1 MRYPAL
7 AAAADVY
14 GLFTVSLK
22 ENKLTSRIKP
32 GLLGLS
38 GSLRKGS
45 YNTAILAAL
54 AEVVVN
60 EATLELFPL
69 NDVPLYD
76 QDTDTETPPAAI
88 GRLRAA
94 IARADGVV
102 IASPEYNAGMSG
114 VLKNALD
121 WISRPYGKSR
131 LTGKPVLTITS
142 SPATTGGA
150 RAQAQLNETLTA
162 IAAQIVLRPQAVI
175 GSVHSKMTAGRFTDA
190 SSLQFLRDGV
200 ADLLRDVVRLGAA
213 IRQES

>member
-1 MRYPAL
+1 MQPR
-7 AAAADVY
+7 
-14 GLFTVSLK
+14 
-22 ENKLTSRIKP
+22 
-32 GLLGLS
+32 LLGLS

-54 AEVVVN
+54 SEIVAN

-76 QDTDTETPPAAI
+76 QDADTETPPEAI
-88 GRLRAA
+88 SRLRAA
-94 IARADGVV
+94 VASADGLV

-131 LTGKPVLTITS
+131 LTGKPVLTLTS

-175 GSVHSKMTAGRFTDA
+175 GSVHSKMSAGKFTDA
-190 SSLQFLRDGV
+190 NSLQFLKAGV
-200 ADLLRDVVRLGAA
+200 ADLLRDIARYGSS
-213 IRQES
+213 ISQEV